1 MRSVISKEEDMP
13 RRVAGRKPSS
23 VAKLDAEAG
32 KKVTEGGVTPLD
44 FLLAVMLDNHQD
56 FRVRLDAA
64 KTAAPYCHA
73 RLASTELSDESIE
86 PVEPLMTDKLDITGL
101 SEAELDLLESVL
113 KKTALGMRKSN

>member
-1 MRSVISKEEDMP
+1 MQ
-13 RRVAGRKPSS
+13 RRVAARKPSN

-32 KKVTEGGVTPLD
+32 KRVTEGGLTPLD
-44 FLLAVMLDNHQD
+44 FLLAVMRDNHQD

-101 SEAELDLLESVL
+101 SEAELDALESAL
-113 KKTALGMRKSN
+113 RKTALGMGQSN

>member
-1 MRSVISKEEDMP
+1 MP
-13 RRVAGRKPSS
+13 RRVAGQKQGS
-23 VAKLDAEAG
+23 VAQLDAEAR
-32 KKVTEGGVTPLD
+32 KRMIEGGVTPLD
-44 FLLAVMLDNHQD
+44 FLLAVMRDNHQD

-64 KTAAPYCHA
+64 KTASPYCHA